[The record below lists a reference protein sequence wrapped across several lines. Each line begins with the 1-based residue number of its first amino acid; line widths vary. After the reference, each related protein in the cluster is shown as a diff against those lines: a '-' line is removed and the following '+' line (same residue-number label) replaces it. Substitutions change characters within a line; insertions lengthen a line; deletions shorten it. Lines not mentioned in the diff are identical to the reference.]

1 VVHVLNKAHLKPQ
14 SDKTPYE
21 LWYGRPTSIK
31 HFKVFGSKCYIK
43 NNDENLGKYDD
54 RANEGIFL
62 GYATNSKGYIC
73 YNKRLHKMVDCID
86 IKVDEGIPTREV
98 YNNES
103 YTEDIAKVEDEQV
116 QESENEDSKSDE
128 DSDTQTDSNQQA
140 PSNFSSIITQK
151 NHPISQ
157 IIGEKDKGV
166 KTMRKIIKNTEQSH
180 IAFISMLE
188 PKKFNEASK
197 DDLWVRAMNDEL
209 DQIEKNNTWEMVHRL
224 EGKNIIGSK
233 WIFKNNLN
241 EQGQVVRNKA
251 RLVYK
256 GYAQIE
262 GLDFDETFA
271 PVARLEAIR
280 IFLTYA
286 CHKRFKFYQMD
297 VKLAFL
303 NGDLNEEVY
312 MEQPEGFELSD
323 KPDLVCKIKK
333 DLYGLKQA
341 PHAWYHRLDTYLKDK
356 GFKRGTVD
364 NNLYIKTEGDDL
376 LIVLVYVDD
385 IIFGCNKD
393 SFVKWFASAME
404 SEFEMSMIGEL
415 SFFLGLQITQRYEG
429 MFISQEKYLREML
442 KRFQMEDSKPVGTP
456 MVTG

>member
-1 VVHVLNKAHLKPQ
+1 
-14 SDKTPYE
+14 
-21 LWYGRPTSIK
+21 
-31 HFKVFGSKCYIK
+31 
-43 NNDENLGKYDD
+43 
-54 RANEGIFL
+54 
-62 GYATNSKGYIC
+62 
-73 YNKRLHKMVDCID
+73 
-86 IKVDEGIPTREV
+86 
-98 YNNES
+98 
-103 YTEDIAKVEDEQV
+103 
-116 QESENEDSKSDE
+116 
-128 DSDTQTDSNQQA
+128 
-140 PSNFSSIITQK
+140 
-151 NHPISQ
+151 
-157 IIGEKDKGV
+157 
-166 KTMRKIIKNTEQSH
+166 
-180 IAFISMLE
+180 MLE
-188 PKKFNEASK
+188 PKNFNEASK
-197 DDLWVRAMNDEL
+197 DDHWVKAMNDEL
-209 DQIEKNNTWEMVHRL
+209 DQIEKNNTWEMVHRP

-233 WIFKNNLN
+233 WIFKNKLN

-251 RLVYK
+251 RLVCK

-280 IFLTYA
+280 IFLAYA
-286 CHKRFKFYQMD
+286 CHKRFKVYQMD
-297 VKLAFL
+297 VKSVFL

-323 KPDLVCKIKK
+323 NPDLVCKLKK

-341 PHAWYHRLDTYLKDK
+341 PRAWYHRLDTYLKDK

-364 NNLYIKTEGDDL
+364 NNLYIKTEDNDL

-393 SFVKWFASAME
+393 SLVQWFASAME

-415 SFFLGLQITQRYEG
+415 SFFLGLQITQRSEG

-456 MVTG
+456 MVTGCKLSKDDDSPDVDQSSYRSMIGSPVVHHNISPRHNACCWNGRKISVCT